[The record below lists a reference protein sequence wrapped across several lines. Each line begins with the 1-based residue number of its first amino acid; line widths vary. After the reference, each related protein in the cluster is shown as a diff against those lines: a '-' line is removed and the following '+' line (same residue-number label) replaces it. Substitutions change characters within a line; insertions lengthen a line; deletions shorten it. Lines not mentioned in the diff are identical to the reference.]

1 MSTATPAHDATST
14 HHQLALIGIAVVGA
28 GVLGVGAF
36 MMPRQALSEALA
48 AAVFAVT
55 MPLGV
60 ALFAAICVAVGA
72 RWWHPLHAIFE
83 EGANFIFVPALAVA
97 AVLLLGTGVIYPWM
111 DPEVAATHI
120 VHMKH
125 AWLDL
130 PFFLSRALIVLL
142 AWIVMSRK
150 LTKAISRAFAMP
162 SPSATKTMA
171 RTAVVF
177 AIIFALT
184 ISVAWWDWLM
194 SLEPEWFSTMQGV
207 YGFSSTLLGGVAL
220 VTLLALSRE
229 RRGMLELTNAQAHDL
244 GKMLFAFS
252 FFWGYIWF
260 CQFMLIWYANIPE
273 EGGWF
278 IHRLGGGWTPYF
290 LLNGVLGVAA
300 PFVMLLSAATKKS
313 RPRLRLV
320 AWIVLA
326 GRAMDIWMSVAP
338 SLDPEPSP
346 PVFWLATLGLIVA
359 GTALVEGWRRRRSEE
374 VWSAPFSEARPRH
387 PLPEHLPPDR

>member
-1 MSTATPAHDATST
+1 MSTATPALEATST
-14 HHQLALIGIAVVGA
+14 RQSQAFIGVAIIGA
-28 GVLGVGAF
+28 GVLSVGALI
-36 MMPRQALSEALA
+36 MPRQVLSEALA

-72 RWWHPLHAIFE
+72 RWWHPLHEIFE
-83 EGANFIFVPALAVA
+83 EAASLIFVPALAVA
-97 AVLLLGTGVIYPWM
+97 AVLLVGAGVIYPWM
-111 DPEVAATHI
+111 DPEVAATHL
-120 VHMKH
+120 VHAKH
-125 AWLDL
+125 AWLNL
-130 PFFLSRALIVLL
+130 PLFLSRALIVLFI
-142 AWIVMSRK
+142 WIVMSRR
-150 LTKAISRAFAMP
+150 LTKAISRAFAAP
-162 SPSATKTMA
+162 SPKATKTMA

-177 AIIFALT
+177 AILFALT

-220 VTLLALSRE
+220 VTLLALSKE
-229 RRGMLELTNAQAHDL
+229 RRGTFNLTDAQAHDL

-290 LLNGVLGVAA
+290 LLNGGLSFAV
-300 PFVMLLSAATKKS
+300 PFVMLLSAAAKKS
-313 RPRLRLV
+313 RPRLWLAAWV
-320 AWIVLA
+320 ALA

-338 SLDPEPSP
+338 SLDSEPKP

-359 GTALVEGWRRRRSEE
+359 GTVFLETWRRRR
-374 VWSAPFSEARPRH
+374 A
-387 PLPEHLPPDR
+387 